1 MPLQRPHP
9 DTIALDWLETFGGS
23 IDRDPATGRWT
34 VRPAPEDYPPAGGP
48 TLRSAARAAI
58 RRSQHVDA
66 TTAMEGCAR

>member
-34 VRPAPEDYPPAGGP
+34 VRPAPRTIRRPAAR
-48 TLRSAARAAI
+48 RSAPRPA
-58 RRSQHVDA
+58 RRSGGRSTSNA